1 MSETFSRRKLLTLG
15 GRAAAAGLISVLTLN
30 GGRAALNS
38 SVAHTAHTNHLGRPL
53 RIGYLP
59 ITDAAALLIGH
70 AHGYFAAAGTPSD
83 RPVMFRTWESLA
95 QALLL
100 GKVDVVHLLMPL
112 ALQMKFARQAP
123 IRVVAWGHTHGSALT
138 VRPDITDVREL
149 AGHTLAVPQW
159 WSIHNVLLQ
168 QLLQQVGL
176 SAALPGT
183 NAGNVHLVVMP
194 PAEMVSAL
202 AAKKISGFVVA
213 EPFPT
218 IAATTGVGHTLRYLG
233 DLWQNHACCAI
244 VVREELLSNHPR
256 AAASIVRAV
265 MQAQDSITAD
275 LPAAAT
281 HLTHGAYLPQPG
293 ATITQALTRSTS
305 DAIITQHAHWHG
317 ERIGFTA
324 YPRPSYTARLSELLR
339 STRIDGDTT
348 FLNNLDHVHEKLV
361 EPRFVEA
368 ELRRLAR
375 PIPTSTKEVA
385 P

>member
-1 MSETFSRRKLLTLG
+1 MSESFPRRRFLTLG
-15 GRAAAAGLISVLTLN
+15 GRVAAAGLIGALTLN
-30 GGRAALNS
+30 GGRVALS
-38 SVAHTAHTNHLGRPL
+38 SSAKHATHANHLGRPL

-70 AHGYFAAAGTPSD
+70 ENGYFAAAGTPSD

-95 QALLL
+95 HALLL
-100 GKVDVVHLLMPL
+100 GKVDVAHLLMPL
-112 ALQMKFARQAP
+112 AIQMRIARHAP

-138 VRPDITDVREL
+138 VRPDITNVREL

-168 QLLQQVGL
+168 QLLTHAGL

-183 NAGNVHLVVMP
+183 NTGNVHLVVMP

-218 IAATTGVGHTLRYLG
+218 VAASTGIGHTLRYLG
-233 DLWQNHACCAI
+233 DLWQNHACCGI
-244 VVREELLSNHPR
+244 VVRDELLTNHPQAV
-256 AAASIVRAV
+256 AAIVRAIIHS
-265 MQAQDSITAD
+265 QDSITAD
-275 LPAAAT
+275 LPTAAT
-281 HLTHGAYLPQPG
+281 HLIHGAYLPQAG
-293 ATITQALTRSTS
+293 HALTHALTRSTS
-305 DAIITQHAHWHG
+305 DATITQHADWHG
-317 ERIGFTA
+317 ERIGFAA

-348 FLNNLDHVHEKLV
+348 FLTSLDHVHEKLV

-368 ELRRLAR
+368 ELRRLGR
-375 PIPTSTKEVA
+375 PVSNSTEEIA